1 MIQVLLPV
9 VFVAA
14 ALGLFFG
21 YVDPTYQKVKDLQA
35 EEARFDEALDR
46 SRELAEIKD
55 QLLARYNSFSS
66 NDLERLQKLLPDNID
81 NVRLVL
87 DLDGIA
93 QTHNMFIRNVIVSTD
108 KARSGQTSN
117 TLGSDPNPARS
128 VALSFSVTATYE
140 DFIDFVKDL
149 ESSLRLVDS
158 ASVMFT
164 PQEGNN
170 LYTYQISLN
179 TYWLK

>member
-1 MIQVLLPV
+1 MVRFLLPA

-35 EEARFDEALDR
+35 EENRFDEALDR

-55 QLLARYNSFSS
+55 QLLSRYNSFSS
-66 NDLERLQKLLPDNID
+66 NELERLQKLLPDNID

-93 QTHNMFIRNVIVSTD
+93 RTHNMFIQNVTVSAD
-108 KARSGQTSN
+108 SAGLVQNSN
-117 TLGSDPNPARS
+117 TLGSDPNPYRS
-128 VALSFSVTATYE
+128 VVLSFSVKATYE
-140 DFIDFVKDL
+140 DFIDFIKDL
-149 ESSLRLVDS
+149 ESSLRLVDA
-158 ASVMFT
+158 ASVTFT
-164 PQEGNN
+164 PRDDTN
-170 LYTYQISLN
+170 LYDYQISIN

>member
-1 MIQVLLPV
+1 MVRFLLPA

-14 ALGLFFG
+14 AFGLFFG
-21 YVDPTYQKVKDLQA
+21 YVDPAYQKVKELQT
-35 EEARFDEALDR
+35 EVDRFDEALDR
-46 SRELAEIKD
+46 SRELAEIKN
-55 QLLARYNSFSS
+55 QLLSRYNSFSS

-93 QTHNMFIRNVIVSTD
+93 RTHNMLIQNVTVSAD
-108 KARSGQTSN
+108 KAASVQSSN
-117 TLGSDPNPARS
+117 TLGSDPNPYLS

-140 DFIDFVKDL
+140 DFIDFIKDL
-149 ESSLRLVDS
+149 ESSLRLVDA
-158 ASVMFT
+158 ASVTFT
-164 PQEGNN
+164 PRDDTNR
-170 LYTYQISLN
+170 YDYQISLS